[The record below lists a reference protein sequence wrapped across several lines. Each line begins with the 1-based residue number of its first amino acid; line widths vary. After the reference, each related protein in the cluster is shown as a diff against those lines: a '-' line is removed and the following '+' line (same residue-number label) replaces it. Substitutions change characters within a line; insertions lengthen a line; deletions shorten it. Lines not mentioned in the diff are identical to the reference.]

1 MLDKILPA
9 GLDAVL
15 FIVLPYLSLVL
26 FFLVT
31 IQRYRKQ
38 TFTYSSLSSQFLEN
52 RHHFWGLVPF
62 HYGLLIIIAGH
73 VIGFLVPGWVIAW
86 NADMLRLWIL
96 EVTALVGGFLT
107 LVGFV
112 NIVVRRFRSPKVR
125 VVTTAADWVLYGML
139 FVQFATGVYTAV
151 FARWGSSWYA
161 SNAVPY
167 LRSLFMLAPDLGFVA
182 PLPILVKAHLLCA
195 FLIVA
200 FFPFTRLV
208 HILVVPNPYLWRRP
222 QVVRWYGRRR
232 ADDVR

>member
-15 FIVLPYLSLVL
+15 FVVLPYISLVL
-26 FFLVT
+26 FLLVT

-38 TFTYSSLSSQFLEN
+38 SFTYSSLSSQFLEN

-62 HYGLLIIIAGH
+62 HYGLLIVVVGH
-73 VIGFLVPGWVIAW
+73 IVGFLVPGSVIAW
-86 NADMLRLWIL
+86 NAEPLRLWIL
-96 EVTALVGGFLT
+96 EVTALVGGLLT

-112 NIVVRRFRSPKVR
+112 NIIVRRFTSPKVR
-125 VVTTAADWVLYGML
+125 VVTSFADWFLYGL
-139 FVQFATGVYTAV
+139 LLVQFVSGIYTAIFV
-151 FARWGSSWYA
+151 RWGSSWYA

-167 LRSLFMLAPDLGFVA
+167 LKSLFVLSPELAFVA
-182 PLPILVKAHLLCA
+182 PLPVVAKIHLVCA
-195 FLIVA
+195 FLIVG

-222 QVVRWYGRRR
+222 QVVRWYGNPR
-232 ADDVR
+232 APKSR